1 MGDEDDEV
9 VDEVVDGWLR
19 DGWSVEEEEEED
31 EEEEEEEGRMGWVD
45 SPITRPA
52 KDLIEINKDHS
63 KDFINQHL
71 YLIVGRDDS

>member
-1 MGDEDDEV
+1 VIGDWDEEEEVGV

-19 DGWSVEEEEEED
+19 DGWSLDEEEEED
-31 EEEEEEEGRMGWVD
+31 GRIGWVD